1 MFTIKVISI
10 KRETIERIHIEMD
23 AIGQGPVSGKLAEL
37 ECLQSFTHTVD
48 SPDSQYVA
56 AGSAGKKMT
65 DRISEIQ

>member
-1 MFTIKVISI
+1 
-10 KRETIERIHIEMD
+10 MD

-37 ECLQSFTHTVD
+37 EYLQSFTHTVD